1 MAQKRP
7 MYIPEHSSFLQ
18 EKFINYIMKR
28 GKKTVARRI
37 FADTLKR
44 IEEKLKT
51 NPVKVFEK
59 AIENAKPVMEVKA
72 QRVGGAVYQVPREVK
87 PGRQLIL
94 SFRWILGAARTKKGS
109 NLCVRLTDEIIDA
122 SNGTGSAIKKKE
134 DTHKMADANRAFAH
148 FAKYN
153 KK

>member
-18 EKFINYIMKR
+18 EKFINYIMRR
-28 GKKTVARRI
+28 GKKTVARGI

-44 IEEKLKT
+44 IEEKTKT
-51 NPVKVFEK
+51 NPIKIFEK
-59 AIENAKPVMEVKA
+59 AIENAKPLMEVKP
-72 QRVGGAVYQVPREVK
+72 QRVGGGVYQVPREVK

-94 SFRWILGAARTKKGS
+94 SFRWIIGAAKAKKGS
-109 NLCVRLTDEIIDA
+109 NIALRLTDEIIDA

-148 FAKYN
+148 FAKY